1 MNINFRD
8 DKVDAM
14 KSVVDPKQLTDKVQQ
29 LKNLEDEIINAEKSI
44 KKLKEQAKIISELE
58 IPSMMK
64 EMNIT
69 KLKLNDGESVDVKPF
84 YGASLAQGRD
94 ESDSD
99 YAARKAA
106 AFEWLRKNSRGDV
119 IKNDITVTFGSGE
132 DNKAAQ
138 YAVLARGQGYEPVQ
152 KENVHVQTLKAIVGE
167 CVESGIDMPSD
178 VFKTYVGNRTKITRS

>member
-106 AFEWLRKNSRGDV
+106 AFEWLRKNGRGDV

>member
-69 KLKLNDGESVDVKPF
+69 KLKLSDGESVEVGKF
-84 YGASLAQGRD
+84 YSASIPAEKQD
-94 ESDSD
+94 E
-99 YAARKAA
+99 
-106 AFEWLRKNSRGDV
+106 AFTWLRNNGLGDV
-119 IKNDITVTFGSGE
+119 IKNDITVTFGRGE

-138 YAVLARGQGYEPVQ
+138 YAVLARGQGFEPVQ
-152 KENVHVQTLKAIVGE
+152 KIGVHAQTLKALVRE
-167 CVESGIDMPSD
+167 RMESGLDVPSD
-178 VFKTYVGNRTKITRS
+178 LFKPYEGNRTKITRS